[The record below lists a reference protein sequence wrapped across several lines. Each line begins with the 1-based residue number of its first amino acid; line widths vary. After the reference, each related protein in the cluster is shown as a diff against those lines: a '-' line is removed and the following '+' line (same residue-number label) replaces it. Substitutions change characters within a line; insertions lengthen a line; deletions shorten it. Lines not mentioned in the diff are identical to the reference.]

1 MILERRMKRWY
12 FYLAYIALHCKI
24 VKFWHTSATDSYFA
38 AIVNSTLMLQI
49 CSQKNMRHACTE
61 NYTYMITRR
70 QLLKR
75 LKIQSVYPVATISLQ
90 LFYGSNSSYGRLKE
104 KSILKEF
111 LFNQISSDFRF
122 KEAYSWSAIAAYA
135 NFEQYMIGL
144 AEF

>member
-1 MILERRMKRWY
+1 
-12 FYLAYIALHCKI
+12 
-24 VKFWHTSATDSYFA
+24 
-38 AIVNSTLMLQI
+38 
-49 CSQKNMRHACTE
+49 
-61 NYTYMITRR
+61 MITRR

-111 LFNQISSDFRF
+111 LFNQISIDFRF